1 MLLPSMRRFAIIAG
15 MDAIHID
22 GSYGEGGGQVLR
34 TSLSLAVL
42 VGCELTMEG
51 IRSGRR
57 KPGLAGQHV
66 TCVRA
71 AAAICGAEVEGDEVG
86 SQELRFR
93 PGRVMPGEY
102 EFDVSDVYAGAG
114 ATGLVFQ
121 AVLPPLLLA
130 GGDSRV
136 VIRGGTNVPWSP
148 SFEYLRG
155 AFLPALARAGAR
167 VSLER
172 TRGGWYPG
180 GGGEIV
186 AEVRGPGAPLAPLQ
200 LVERGALRALT
211 VVSTVSEQLP
221 RHILG
226 RQAEGA
232 LGTLPDELARLA
244 AREHER
250 PAGGPGTCLALLAQ
264 FQTGHAGATALGER
278 GVPAEKVGA
287 RAAAELNAFLDSGA
301 AVDAHLGDQLLL
313 PAALADGAS
322 VILAEQNTEHLRTNA
337 WVVRQFLDANIT
349 IEGERPVRIAVD
361 GVGHRPA

>member
-1 MLLPSMRRFAIIAG
+1 MGAV
-15 MDAIHID
+15 HID
-22 GSYGEGGGQVLR
+22 GSHGEGGGQVLR

-42 VGCELTMEG
+42 LGCELTMER
-51 IRSGRR
+51 IRAGRR

-86 SQELRFR
+86 SRELRFR

-102 EFDVSDVYAGAG
+102 EFDVADVYAGAG

-130 GGDSRV
+130 GSDSRI

-148 SFEYLRG
+148 CFEYLRG

-172 TRGGWYPG
+172 TRGGWYPA

-186 AEVRGPGAPLAPLQ
+186 AHVQGLAAPLAPLR
-200 LVERGALRALT
+200 LSDRGDLRSLT

-221 RHILG
+221 GHIVG
-226 RQAEGA
+226 RQVGGA
-232 LGTLPDELARLA
+232 LAALPPDVARLA

-250 PAGGPGTCLALLAQ
+250 PAGGPGTCLALVAE
-264 FQTGHAGATALGER
+264 FEAGHAGATALGER
-278 GVPAEKVGA
+278 GTPAEKVGA
-287 RAAAELNAFLDSGA
+287 QAAAELNAFLASGA

-313 PAALADGAS
+313 PAALADGPS
-322 VILAEQNTEHLRTNA
+322 VILAEENTEHLRTNA
-337 WVVRQFLDANIT
+337 WVLHQFLDAKIT
-349 IEGERPVRIAVD
+349 LEGDRPVRIAVD